1 LRNRSGD
8 DEKVTD
14 VRVVAGTAHAAAAAL
29 NATATITVG
38 GIVQAAAEVVR
49 APETT
54 LADLQA
60 LAATLQATLREAERL
75 RASIAADTESPG
87 RATAMYRWTVAG
99 SLAGLISALIALL
112 AYVQATIKDTR
123 PDPAPSIT
131 VSVEQPPG
139 PTIIVQPDR
148 APVDRT
154 DDGHLQERVQHGH
167 DGDAP
172 GAHREDRRGADR

>member
-1 LRNRSGD
+1 
-8 DEKVTD
+8 
-14 VRVVAGTAHAAAAAL
+14 VAGTAQGVGAAL

-60 LAATLQATLREAERL
+60 LAVTLQATLREAERL
-75 RASIAADTESPG
+75 RASIAADAESPG

-112 AYVQATIKDTR
+112 AYVQATIKDAR

-131 VSVEQPPG
+131 VNVEQPPG
-139 PTIIVQPDR
+139 PTIIVQPDP
-148 APVDRT
+148 AAIDCT
-154 DDGHLQERVQHGH
+154 DDDGRQERVQHGH
-167 DGDAP
+167 DGDDP
-172 GAHREDRRGADR
+172 GAHHEDRRGADR